1 MQKAATVFRANE
13 VNIWRAVAPLL
24 QVARLC
30 QPQVC
35 QVLLAIPAAEAS
47 LVNQVSQAALAP
59 MAEMDALVLQDGMG
73 RPAPEAPLVHQVIQ
87 VRSSFGSCLWLC
99 FVFTKRVR

>member
-13 VNIWRAVAPLL
+13 
-24 QVARLC
+24 
-30 QPQVC
+30 VC

-47 LVNQVSQAALAP
+47 LVDQVSQAALAP

-73 RPAPEAPLVHQVIQ
+73 RPAPEAPLVDQVIQ
-87 VRSSFGSCLWLC
+87 ARRLSPVRRRRRRAAPLRRAEKPVYSRDGSA
-99 FVFTKRVR
+99 